1 MAQISGDVFHRAAGP
16 VSGRSGSWC
25 GPASWEPG
33 TSTPSCWPGHRGSS
47 SVSKNDEYQVFL
59 RSEIVPAMKILP
71 SRLMNYSPEMLT
83 EAN

>member
-1 MAQISGDVFHRAAGP
+1 M
-16 VSGRSGSWC
+16 
-25 GPASWEPG
+25 
-33 TSTPSCWPGHRGSS
+33 
-47 SVSKNDEYQVFL
+47 FL